1 MLAEFASQIDWH
13 EVAPLVAFLAFVG
26 GIVIVIVS
34 LISRSIRR
42 TQIQVDL
49 KRDMVARG
57 MSADEICRVLKA

>member
-1 MLAEFASQIDWH
+1 MLAALSQYEWQFI
-13 EVAPLVAFLAFVG
+13 APLATIAMIVAGVVL
-26 GIVIVIVS
+26 VIFG

-57 MSADEICRVLKA
+57 MSADEICRVLNA

>member
-1 MLAEFASQIDWH
+1 MLADFASQIDWQ
-13 EVAPLVAFLAFVG
+13 EVAPLAAFLAFVG

-57 MSADEICRVLKA
+57 MSADEICRVLKG